1 MRRIAIGFAAVVAGL
16 LGPGCRSTGTLGAAS
31 PSGPAAGS
39 FPAPASSVRVAAAG
53 AMDDLAIRNVDAGN
67 GAGVVSGTTRDG
79 RPVRV
84 ALRPGVRSTL
94 AAVEVGRGGDPAL
107 AHALFERIGVR
118 LGTRPPETSSG
129 RGSRSIRSWLGS
141 DAVPDSVML
150 RDQAEAGYRDSPA
163 P

>member
-1 MRRIAIGFAAVVAGL
+1 MRRIAVGVAAVVAGL
-16 LGPGCRSTGTLGAAS
+16 LGPGCRSTGTLGAAG
-31 PSGPAAGS
+31 PTGPAAGS
-39 FPAPASSVRVAAAG
+39 FPAPASSVRLAVTG
-53 AMDDLAIRNVDAGN
+53 AMDDLAIRDVDAEG
-67 GAGVVSGTTRDG
+67 GVVSGTTRDG
-79 RPVRV
+79 KPVRV
-84 ALRPGVRSTL
+84 GLRPGVRSTL

-107 AHALFERIGVR
+107 AQALYERIGVR
-118 LGTRPPETSSG
+118 LGTRPPETSTG